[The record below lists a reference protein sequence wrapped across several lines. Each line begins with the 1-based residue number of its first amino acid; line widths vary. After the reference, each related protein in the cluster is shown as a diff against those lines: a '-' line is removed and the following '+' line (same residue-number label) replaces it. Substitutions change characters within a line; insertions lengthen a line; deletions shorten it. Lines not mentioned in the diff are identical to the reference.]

1 MADQV
6 AQQQTPGAFPMFK
19 PGTTIKEIV
28 TTKEPVDEG
37 TRKWQLS
44 GIDVIEEIR
53 QRLKGNVFDD
63 EKGEWTTFRSP
74 ICNEW
79 GIGEICWLV
88 ASYINK
94 NQLLSYFEPEEIS
107 KKLIDFECTLTRKFE
122 FDWHR
127 MGIRQEDVDIVFL
140 TIADAVWSATNRARF
155 GGEKQFIEGTEQ
167 RRIIATEGRPDDQQK
182 GWINKIPLLGGK

>member
-1 MADQV
+1 MADQ
-6 AQQQTPGAFPMFK
+6 QPQQTGFQFK

-53 QRLKGNVFDD
+53 QRLKGKAFDD
-63 EKGEWTTFRSP
+63 EHGKWIDFRDP
-74 ICNEW
+74 IVNEW
-79 GIGEICWLV
+79 GVGEICWWV
-88 ASYINK
+88 ASYVNK
-94 NQLLSYFEPEEIS
+94 NQLLSYYEPEEIS
-107 KKLIDFECTLTRKFE
+107 KKLIDFECTLTRKLE
-122 FDWHR
+122 FDWKR

-167 RRIIATEGRPDDQQK
+167 RRIIATEGKPEDQQK
-182 GWINKIPLLGGK
+182 GLFSKIPILGGK